1 MARWSACCSTLTCGP
16 ARNAWTWRPCGQTCR
31 HRPPDPTAPASACPS
46 GTVWPG
52 GVGSAGKSAL
62 PAGQAAKSAPWTQRR
77 HGRHTHDAWSR
88 PVVDLVDRR
97 RANVGLVSAVAKPA
111 WAAEKGPPADP
122 TEEIAVVEVA
132 PRTFLSYYLAKV
144 EVIAWSQ
151 CQPMLAGYA
160 ADRTSP
166 PWRRSATG
174 SRIAW
179 RPSMIRPWNSWPRH
193 AGTIARTQCA
203 RRDVKGLAQP
213 RNAQPA
219 KTDPASR
226 SES

>member
-1 MARWSACCSTLTCGP
+1 VV
-16 ARNAWTWRPCGQTCR
+16 
-31 HRPPDPTAPASACPS
+31 ASCA
-46 GTVWPG
+46 
-52 GVGSAGKSAL
+52 
-62 PAGQAAKSAPWTQRR
+62 
-77 HGRHTHDAWSR
+77 
-88 PVVDLVDRR
+88 VVDRVDRR

>member
-1 MARWSACCSTLTCGP
+1 M
-16 ARNAWTWRPCGQTCR
+16 
-31 HRPPDPTAPASACPS
+31 
-46 GTVWPG
+46 
-52 GVGSAGKSAL
+52 
-62 PAGQAAKSAPWTQRR
+62 
-77 HGRHTHDAWSR
+77 
-88 PVVDLVDRR
+88 
-97 RANVGLVSAVAKPA
+97 VSAVAKPA